1 MTNTSPADALIIG
14 GGLVGLSIALAL
26 GRVGLRVAVI
36 DRDRPADLAADRF
49 DGRASAIALGS
60 ARVLQG
66 LGLWADLAA
75 HAQPILDIRV
85 SDGDSLL
92 FLHYDH
98 REVGDE
104 PLGYIIENR

>member
-49 DGRASAIALGS
+49 EIGRAH
-60 ARVLQG
+60 V
-66 LGLWADLAA
+66 
-75 HAQPILDIRV
+75 
-85 SDGDSLL
+85 
-92 FLHYDH
+92 
-98 REVGDE
+98 
-104 PLGYIIENR
+104 